1 MAELLEDSGPVVN
14 DLRGAANAALE
25 SEPLDVEVDEDE
37 LDRITFLPRGRKV
50 SPRPVSVLRPL
61 SAGIAALVV
70 AAERLHGQIGRR
82 RL

>member
-1 MAELLEDSGPVVN
+1 MPNRYGDNPEPDNPNTEYIRYSNPPDPQ
-14 DLRGAANAALE
+14 AA
-25 SEPLDVEVDEDE
+25 
-37 LDRITFLPRGRKV
+37 ITNCNL
-50 SPRPVSVLRPL
+50 LRPL